1 VSDVLGA
8 LRRYADE
15 HDGALACDF
24 ELAGAGE
31 GAHLVERFLR
41 DAELAGAFEVF
52 GYDGM
57 LGLYA
62 IWEGAVA
69 YLDADWLQTGVVC
82 ESLDEFA
89 ALLCLGR
96 ERVGALR
103 DWGEG
108 ECDGVAEFRAWAEH
122 ELGVRTPSEAE
133 ARALVERARAAH
145 PDLQAWIEQ
154 RRGES

>member
-1 VSDVLGA
+1 MSDVLGA

-15 HDGALACDF
+15 HGGALACDL
-24 ELAGAGE
+24 ELADDAE
-31 GAHLVERFLR
+31 SAHLAERFLR
-41 DAELAGAFEVF
+41 DAELAHAFDVF

-62 IWEGAVA
+62 VWDGAVA
-69 YLDADWLQTGVVC
+69 YLDADWLQTGVLC
-82 ESLDEFA
+82 ESFDEFA

-96 ERVGALR
+96 ERIGALR

-108 ECDGVAEFRAWAEH
+108 ECDGIAEFRTWAEQ
-122 ELGVRTPSEAE
+122 ELGVRPPTEAE

-145 PDLQAWIEQ
+145 PDLQAWIEE
-154 RRGES
+154 RGES